1 MYVSSY
7 AEQPSGHFV
16 LEEGSSAAAIQMLRS
31 QRSDQSKL
39 APTPSEDELMANLEW
54 DEEDLV
60 QYPEIEEEDGI
71 EIVAVNTLE
80 MDLEA
85 ELSSTLCNTSEEP
98 ENMISSRSF
107 TASPNTER
115 CVDSN

>member
-1 MYVSSY
+1 
-7 AEQPSGHFV
+7 
-16 LEEGSSAAAIQMLRS
+16 MLRS
-31 QRSDQSKL
+31 QRTDHSKL
-39 APTPSEDELMANLEW
+39 APTPSEAELMANLEW

-60 QYPEIEEEDGI
+60 QYPETEEEGGI
-71 EIVAVNTLE
+71 AIVAVNNLE

-107 TASPNTER
+107 TASPSTER
-115 CVDSN
+115 YVDSN